1 MSSFTPV
8 PSLLGGILIGLAAGL
23 LWFSGGQIA
32 GISGILGSLLARWGQ
47 ATLWRVAFL
56 AGMLG
61 TAIWLQALWPGA
73 FALAGLPGLGMT
85 ALSGLLVGVGTQL
98 GSGCTSGHGVCG
110 TARGSVRSIAATLTF
125 MLTGALT
132 VFLMDRWLESA
143 G

>member
-23 LWFSGGQIA
+23 LWLSGGQIA
-32 GISGILGSLLARWGQ
+32 GISGILGSLLSRWGQ

-61 TAIWLQALWPGA
+61 TALWLQAVWPEA

-85 ALSGLLVGVGTQL
+85 ALSGLAGG
-98 GSGCTSGHGVCG
+98 GGHA
-110 TARGSVRSIAATLTF
+110 ARQRLHERAWRLRHCSRLRALRSQP
-125 MLTGALT
+125 
-132 VFLMDRWLESA
+132 R
-143 G
+143 